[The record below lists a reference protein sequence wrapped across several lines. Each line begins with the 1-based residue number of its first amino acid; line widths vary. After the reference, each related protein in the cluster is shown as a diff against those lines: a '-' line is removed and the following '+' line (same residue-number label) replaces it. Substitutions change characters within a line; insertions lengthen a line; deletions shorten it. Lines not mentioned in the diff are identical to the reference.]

1 MKKLRFSLLSLAV
14 AAALLLPA
22 LPARAEGLELTAPSA
37 VLMEASTGR
46 VLFEKDPHAVRSC
59 ASITKVMTLCL
70 VFEAIDSGR
79 LSLDQTLTASA
90 HAASMGGSDIWLE
103 EGEAMS
109 VDDLIK
115 ATVIMSA
122 NDAAVVLAEAVSGS
136 EEVFV
141 AQMNEKAQQLGMN
154 DTVFKNC
161 NGLDE
166 EGHVTSAYDV
176 ALMSRELIRHEKVFD
191 YTLTWMDSVRGGE
204 TQLVNTNKL
213 IRSYQGITGLKT
225 GTTGQAGSC
234 ITATAERNG
243 LSLIAVVLGA
253 DSTDHRFQDAAALLD
268 YGFAGWKATVPEAP
282 ALEPVPVAR
291 GMAPTVEAQVGES
304 PSLLLEAAETGS
316 VETEVLLEELT
327 APVKAGDVIGTV
339 RYSRGGA
346 GRGGHHRRRGRGG
359 GHLCLGLGPP
369 VPGAFRPLRKDCP
382 GQWELFWKEC
392 RTNLQI
398 ASTYCRIEAQRT
410 APPSSVD
417 GIAEGAGPFPPRQGA
432 PWEPYKEVICNATE
446 IGIQLSQRLCFPAR
460 I

>member
-1 MKKLRFSLLSLAV
+1 MKKLRLCVLSLLT

-22 LPARAEGLELTAPSA
+22 LPARAEGLEVTAPSA
-37 VLMEASTGR
+37 VLMEASTGQ
-46 VLFEKDPHAVRSC
+46 VLFEKDPHALRSC

-70 VFEAIDSGR
+70 VFQALDSGQ

-136 EEVFV
+136 EDAFV

-191 YTLTWMDSVRGGE
+191 YALTWMDSVRGGE

-213 IRSYQGITGLKT
+213 IRSYPGITGLKT
-225 GTTGQAGSC
+225 GTTGEAGSC
-234 ITATAERNG
+234 ITATAEREG

-268 YGFAGWKATVPEAP
+268 YGFAGWKATVPESP

-291 GMAPTVEAQVGES
+291 GMEPQVEPVLGEMPT
-304 PSLLLEAAETGS
+304 LLLKAGEAGE
-316 VETEVLLEELT
+316 VETAVTYEELT
-327 APVKAGDVIGTV
+327 APVTRGDVIGQVT
-339 RYSRGGA
+339 
-346 GRGGHHRRRGRGG
+346 
-359 GHLCLGLGPP
+359 C
-369 VPGAFRPLRKDCP
+369 
-382 GQWELFWKEC
+382 
-392 RTNLQI
+392 T
-398 ASTYCRIEAQRT
+398 
-410 APPSSVD
+410 VD
-417 GIAEGAGPFPPRQGA
+417 GSVMAQVDITAGEDVAQVTFFG
-432 PWEPYKEVICNATE
+432 V
-446 IGIQLSQRLCFPAR
+446 LSHLVQALFNL
-460 I
+460 

>member
-46 VLFEKDPHAVRSC
+46 VLFEKDPHALRSC

-136 EEVFV
+136 EEAFV

-176 ALMSRELIRHEKVFD
+176 ALMSRELICHEKVFD

-243 LSLIAVVLGA
+243 LSLIAVVLGPIPPTTA
-253 DSTDHRFQDAAALLD
+253 SKTPPLCWITASR
-268 YGFAGWKATVPEAP
+268 AGKPPCRKPPPWSLSPWPGAWLPRWRPRWGRAP
-282 ALEPVPVAR
+282 ACCWRPRRPVR
-291 GMAPTVEAQVGES
+291 W
-304 PSLLLEAAETGS
+304 
-316 VETEVLLEELT
+316 
-327 APVKAGDVIGTV
+327 
-339 RYSRGGA
+339 
-346 GRGGHHRRRGRGG
+346 RRRSCWR
-359 GHLCLGLGPP
+359 
-369 VPGAFRPLRKDCP
+369 
-382 GQWELFWKEC
+382 
-392 RTNLQI
+392 
-398 ASTYCRIEAQRT
+398 S
-410 APPSSVD
+410 
-417 GIAEGAGPFPPRQGA
+417 
-432 PWEPYKEVICNATE
+432 
-446 IGIQLSQRLCFPAR
+446 
-460 I
+460 

>member
-1 MKKLRFSLLSLAV
+1 MKKLRLCVLSLLT
-14 AAALLLPA
+14 AALLLPA
-22 LPARAEGLELTAPSA
+22 LPARAEGLEVTAPSA
-37 VLMEASTGR
+37 VLMEASTGQ
-46 VLFEKDPHAVRSC
+46 VLFEKDPHALRSC

-70 VFEAIDSGR
+70 VFQAIDSGQ

-103 EGEAMS
+103 EGESMT

-136 EEVFV
+136 EEAFV

-191 YTLTWMDSVRGGE
+191 YALTWMDSVRGGE

-213 IRSYQGITGLKT
+213 IRSYPGITGLKT

-234 ITATAERNG
+234 ITATAEREG

-282 ALEPVPVAR
+282 VLEPVPVAR
-291 GMAPTVEAQVGES
+291 GMEPQVEPVLGEMPT
-304 PSLLLEAAETGS
+304 LLLKAGEAGE
-316 VETEVLLEELT
+316 VETAVTYEELT
-327 APVKAGDVIGTV
+327 APVTRGDVIGQVT
-339 RYSRGGA
+339 
-346 GRGGHHRRRGRGG
+346 
-359 GHLCLGLGPP
+359 C
-369 VPGAFRPLRKDCP
+369 
-382 GQWELFWKEC
+382 
-392 RTNLQI
+392 T
-398 ASTYCRIEAQRT
+398 
-410 APPSSVD
+410 VD
-417 GIAEGAGPFPPRQGA
+417 GSVMAQVDITAGEDVAQVTFFG
-432 PWEPYKEVICNATE
+432 V
-446 IGIQLSQRLCFPAR
+446 LSHLVQALFTL
-460 I
+460 

>member
-46 VLFEKDPHAVRSC
+46 VLFEKDPHALRSC

-70 VFEAIDSGR
+70 VFEALDSGR

-136 EEVFV
+136 EEAFV

-213 IRSYQGITGLKT
+213 IRSYPGITGLKT

-234 ITATAERNG
+234 ITATAEREG

-291 GMAPTVEAQVGES
+291 GMEPQVEPVLGEMPT
-304 PSLLLEAAETGS
+304 LLLKAGEAGE
-316 VETEVLLEELT
+316 VETAVTYEELT
-327 APVKAGDVIGTV
+327 APVTRGNVIGQVT
-339 RYSRGGA
+339 
-346 GRGGHHRRRGRGG
+346 
-359 GHLCLGLGPP
+359 C
-369 VPGAFRPLRKDCP
+369 
-382 GQWELFWKEC
+382 
-392 RTNLQI
+392 T
-398 ASTYCRIEAQRT
+398 
-410 APPSSVD
+410 VD
-417 GIAEGAGPFPPRQGA
+417 GSVMAQVDITAGEDVAQVTFFG
-432 PWEPYKEVICNATE
+432 V
-446 IGIQLSQRLCFPAR
+446 LSHLVQALFTL
-460 I
+460 

>member
-1 MKKLRFSLLSLAV
+1 MKKLRLCALSLLT

-22 LPARAEGLELTAPSA
+22 LPARAEGLEVTAPSA
-37 VLMEASTGR
+37 VLMEASTGQI
-46 VLFEKDPHAVRSC
+46 LFEKDPHALRSC

-70 VFEAIDSGR
+70 VFQALDSGQ

-136 EEVFV
+136 EEAFV
-141 AQMNEKAQQLGMN
+141 AQMNEKARQLGMN

-291 GMAPTVEAQVGES
+291 GMEPQVEPVLGEMPT
-304 PSLLLEAAETGS
+304 LLLKAGEAGE
-316 VETEVLLEELT
+316 VETAVTYEELT
-327 APVKAGDVIGTV
+327 APVTRGDVIGQVT
-339 RYSRGGA
+339 
-346 GRGGHHRRRGRGG
+346 
-359 GHLCLGLGPP
+359 C
-369 VPGAFRPLRKDCP
+369 
-382 GQWELFWKEC
+382 
-392 RTNLQI
+392 T
-398 ASTYCRIEAQRT
+398 
-410 APPSSVD
+410 VD
-417 GIAEGAGPFPPRQGA
+417 GSVMAQVDITAGEDVAQVTFFG
-432 PWEPYKEVICNATE
+432 V
-446 IGIQLSQRLCFPAR
+446 LSHLVQALFTL
-460 I
+460 

>member
-1 MKKLRFSLLSLAV
+1 MIPMKKLRLCALSLLT

-22 LPARAEGLELTAPSA
+22 LPARAEGLEVTAPSA
-37 VLMEASTGR
+37 VLMEASTGQI
-46 VLFEKDPHAVRSC
+46 LFEKDPHALRSC

-70 VFEAIDSGR
+70 VFQALDSGQ

-103 EGEAMS
+103 EGESMT

-115 ATVIMSA
+115 ATVVMSA

-136 EEVFV
+136 EDAFV

-213 IRSYQGITGLKT
+213 IRSYPGITGLKT

-234 ITATAERNG
+234 ITATAEREG

-282 ALEPVPVAR
+282 VLEPVPVAR
-291 GMAPTVEAQVGES
+291 GMEPQVEPVLGEMPT
-304 PSLLLEAAETGS
+304 LLLKAGEAGE
-316 VETEVLLEELT
+316 VETTVTYEELT
-327 APVKAGDVIGTV
+327 APVTRGDVIGQVTCTV
-339 RYSRGGA
+339 DRSVMAQVDITA
-346 GRGGHHRRRGRGG
+346 GEDVAQVTFFGV
-359 GHLCLGLGPP
+359 LSYL
-369 VPGAFRPLRKDCP
+369 VQA
-382 GQWELFWKEC
+382 LF
-392 RTNLQI
+392 TL
-398 ASTYCRIEAQRT
+398 
-410 APPSSVD
+410 
-417 GIAEGAGPFPPRQGA
+417 
-432 PWEPYKEVICNATE
+432 
-446 IGIQLSQRLCFPAR
+446 
-460 I
+460 

>member
-1 MKKLRFSLLSLAV
+1 MKKLRLCALSLLT

-22 LPARAEGLELTAPSA
+22 LPARAEGLEVTAPSA

-46 VLFEKDPHAVRSC
+46 VLFEKDLHALRSC

-70 VFEAIDSGR
+70 VFQALDSGQ

-103 EGEAMS
+103 EGESMT

-122 NDAAVVLAEAVSGS
+122 NDAAVVLAEAVAGS
-136 EEVFV
+136 EEAFV
-141 AQMNEKAQQLGMN
+141 TQMNEKAQQLGMN

-213 IRSYQGITGLKT
+213 IRSYPGITGLKT

-234 ITATAERNG
+234 ITATAEREG

-268 YGFAGWKATVPEAP
+268 YGFAGWKATVPESP

-291 GMAPTVEAQVGES
+291 GMEPQVEPVLGEMPT
-304 PSLLLEAAETGS
+304 LLLKAGEAGE
-316 VETEVLLEELT
+316 VETAVAYEELT
-327 APVKAGDVIGTV
+327 APVTRGDVIGQVACT
-339 RYSRGGA
+339 
-346 GRGGHHRRRGRGG
+346 
-359 GHLCLGLGPP
+359 
-369 VPGAFRPLRKDCP
+369 
-382 GQWELFWKEC
+382 
-392 RTNLQI
+392 
-398 ASTYCRIEAQRT
+398 
-410 APPSSVD
+410 VD
-417 GIAEGAGPFPPRQGA
+417 GSVMAQVDITAGEDVAQVTFFG
-432 PWEPYKEVICNATE
+432 V
-446 IGIQLSQRLCFPAR
+446 LSHLVQALFTL
-460 I
+460 

>member
-1 MKKLRFSLLSLAV
+1 MKKLRLRALSLAA

-22 LPARAEGLELTAPSA
+22 FPAQGADLEVTAPSA
-37 VLMEASTGR
+37 VLMEASTGQ

-109 VDDLIK
+109 VDDLMK

-136 EEVFV
+136 EDAFV
-141 AQMNEKAQQLGMN
+141 ERMNQKAQELGMN

-176 ALMSRELIRHEKVFD
+176 ALMSRELIRHEKIFD

-234 ITATAERNG
+234 ITATAEREG

-253 DSTDHRFQDAAALLD
+253 DSTDRRFQDAAALLD
-268 YGFAGWKATVPEAP
+268 YGFGGWRVTEPEAP
-282 ALEPVPVAR
+282 VLDPVPVAR
-291 GMAPTVEAQVGES
+291 GMAPTVEVQAGES
-304 PSLLLEAAETGS
+304 PSILLEAAETGQ
-316 VETEVLLEELT
+316 VETEIVLQELA
-327 APVKAGDVIGTV
+327 APVQAGEVVGQIHYRVNGKTV
-339 RYSRGGA
+339 AQVDITAVSGVEAVTFSGA
-346 GRGGHHRRRGRGG
+346 LGR
-359 GHLCLGLGPP
+359 LLQ
-369 VPGAFRPLRKDCP
+369 A
-382 GQWELFWKEC
+382 LF
-392 RTNLQI
+392 
-398 ASTYCRIEAQRT
+398 
-410 APPSSVD
+410 
-417 GIAEGAGPFPPRQGA
+417 
-432 PWEPYKEVICNATE
+432 
-446 IGIQLSQRLCFPAR
+446 QL
-460 I
+460 

>member
-46 VLFEKDPHAVRSC
+46 VLFEKGPHALRSC

-136 EEVFV
+136 EEAFV

-213 IRSYQGITGLKT
+213 IRSYPGITGLKT

-234 ITATAERNG
+234 ITATAEREG

-282 ALEPVPVAR
+282 VLEPVPVAR
-291 GMAPTVEAQVGES
+291 GMEPQVEPVLGEMPT
-304 PSLLLEAAETGS
+304 LLLKAGEAGE
-316 VETEVLLEELT
+316 VETAVAYEELT
-327 APVKAGDVIGTV
+327 APVTRGDVIGQVT
-339 RYSRGGA
+339 
-346 GRGGHHRRRGRGG
+346 
-359 GHLCLGLGPP
+359 C
-369 VPGAFRPLRKDCP
+369 
-382 GQWELFWKEC
+382 
-392 RTNLQI
+392 T
-398 ASTYCRIEAQRT
+398 
-410 APPSSVD
+410 VD
-417 GIAEGAGPFPPRQGA
+417 GSVMAQVDITAGEDVAQVTFFG
-432 PWEPYKEVICNATE
+432 V
-446 IGIQLSQRLCFPAR
+446 LSHLVQALFTL
-460 I
+460 

>member
-1 MKKLRFSLLSLAV
+1 MKKLRLCVLSLLT
-14 AAALLLPA
+14 AALLLPA
-22 LPARAEGLELTAPSA
+22 LPARAEGLEVTAPSA
-37 VLMEASTGR
+37 VLMEASTGQ
-46 VLFEKDPHAVRSC
+46 VLFEKDPHALRSC

-70 VFEAIDSGR
+70 VFQALDSGQ

-103 EGEAMS
+103 EGESMT

-136 EEVFV
+136 EEAFV

-191 YTLTWMDSVRGGE
+191 YALTWMDSVRGGE

-213 IRSYQGITGLKT
+213 IRSYPGITGLKT

-234 ITATAERNG
+234 ITATAEREG

-268 YGFAGWKATVPEAP
+268 YGFAGWKATVPESP

-291 GMAPTVEAQVGES
+291 GMEPQVEPVLGEMPT
-304 PSLLLEAAETGS
+304 LLLKAGEAGE
-316 VETEVLLEELT
+316 VETAVAYEELT
-327 APVKAGDVIGTV
+327 APVTRGDVIGQVT
-339 RYSRGGA
+339 
-346 GRGGHHRRRGRGG
+346 
-359 GHLCLGLGPP
+359 C
-369 VPGAFRPLRKDCP
+369 
-382 GQWELFWKEC
+382 
-392 RTNLQI
+392 T
-398 ASTYCRIEAQRT
+398 
-410 APPSSVD
+410 VD
-417 GIAEGAGPFPPRQGA
+417 GSVMAQVDITAGEDVAQVTFFG
-432 PWEPYKEVICNATE
+432 V
-446 IGIQLSQRLCFPAR
+446 LSHLVQALFTL
-460 I
+460 

>member
-37 VLMEASTGR
+37 VLMEASTGQ
-46 VLFEKDPHAVRSC
+46 VLFEKDPHALRSC

-70 VFEAIDSGR
+70 VFQALDSGQ

-103 EGEAMS
+103 EGESMT

-122 NDAAVVLAEAVSGS
+122 NDAAVVLAEAVAGS
-136 EEVFV
+136 EEAFV

-191 YTLTWMDSVRGGE
+191 YALTWMDSVRGGE

-213 IRSYQGITGLKT
+213 IRGYPGITGLKT

-234 ITATAERNG
+234 ITATAEREG

-282 ALEPVPVAR
+282 VLEPVPVAR
-291 GMAPTVEAQVGES
+291 GMEPQVEPVLGEMPT
-304 PSLLLEAAETGS
+304 LLLKAGEAGE
-316 VETEVLLEELT
+316 VETAVTYEELT
-327 APVKAGDVIGTV
+327 APVTRGDVIGQVT
-339 RYSRGGA
+339 
-346 GRGGHHRRRGRGG
+346 
-359 GHLCLGLGPP
+359 C
-369 VPGAFRPLRKDCP
+369 
-382 GQWELFWKEC
+382 
-392 RTNLQI
+392 T
-398 ASTYCRIEAQRT
+398 
-410 APPSSVD
+410 VD
-417 GIAEGAGPFPPRQGA
+417 GSVMAQVDITAGEDVAQVTFFG
-432 PWEPYKEVICNATE
+432 V
-446 IGIQLSQRLCFPAR
+446 LSHLVQALFTL
-460 I
+460 

>member
-1 MKKLRFSLLSLAV
+1 MKKLRLRALSLAA

-22 LPARAEGLELTAPSA
+22 FPAQGADLEVTAPSA
-37 VLMEASTGR
+37 VLMEASTGQ

-109 VDDLIK
+109 VDDLMK

-136 EEVFV
+136 EDAFV
-141 AQMNEKAQQLGMN
+141 ERMNQKAQELGMN

-176 ALMSRELIRHEKVFD
+176 ALMSRELIRHEKIFD
-191 YTLTWMDSVRGGE
+191 YTLIWMDSVRGGE

-234 ITATAERNG
+234 ITATAEREG

-268 YGFAGWKATVPEAP
+268 YGFGGWRVTEPEGP
-282 ALEPVPVAR
+282 VLDPVPVAR
-291 GMAPTVEAQVGES
+291 GMAPTVEVQAGES
-304 PSLLLEAAETGS
+304 PSILLEAAETGQ
-316 VETEVLLEELT
+316 VETEIVLQELA
-327 APVKAGDVIGTV
+327 APVQAGEVVGQIHYRVNGKTV
-339 RYSRGGA
+339 AQVDITAVSGVEAVTFSGA
-346 GRGGHHRRRGRGG
+346 LGR
-359 GHLCLGLGPP
+359 LLQ
-369 VPGAFRPLRKDCP
+369 A
-382 GQWELFWKEC
+382 LF
-392 RTNLQI
+392 
-398 ASTYCRIEAQRT
+398 
-410 APPSSVD
+410 
-417 GIAEGAGPFPPRQGA
+417 
-432 PWEPYKEVICNATE
+432 
-446 IGIQLSQRLCFPAR
+446 QL
-460 I
+460 